1 MNNDTTCSLK
11 QSDNDD
17 QSNSKEDSKSTNNDK
32 SVNGKTAIDETL
44 PIHSA
49 FTKNS
54 DHDLVEEQLARDG
67 FAFVKGSVM
76 ANLLQENGFNGWDEF
91 ASSWNDLL
99 LDNYMADGGQYR
111 RRRYSALRMTR
122 DAMIRLPP
130 QPFRQ
135 SKKYNTL
142 NGGVDR
148 WYEPIRDEIMD
159 GAAMQSLLYRC
170 CTWFSD
176 LSPNVAAWYVDV
188 HQYRVEAL
196 GEDAGKPT
204 PEGIHRDGAD
214 WVLAFMINYHNIE
227 GGMST
232 IYDHER
238 RPLASCT
245 LAEPFDLSLL
255 NDHRVLHDVSSVKR
269 HNPDQVAYRDV
280 LVINFQ
286 EKDTLW

>member
-111 RRRYSALRMTR
+111 RRRYSALQITPEAITHMP
-122 DAMIRLPP
+122 LGPYN
-130 QPFRQ
+130 Q

-148 WYEPIRDEIMD
+148 WFEPVRDEILD
-159 GAAMQSLLYRC
+159 GAAMQAVLRRC

-176 LSPNVAAWYVDV
+176 LTPNVAAWHVV
-188 HQYRVEAL
+188 IHQFRIEAL
-196 GEDAGKPT
+196 VEDIAKPT

-214 WVLAFMINYHNIE
+214 WAVVLMINYHNIE
-227 GGMST
+227 GGITT

-238 RPLASCT
+238 RAISSCT
-245 LAEPFDLSLL
+245 LIEPLDVVLID
-255 NDHRVLHDVSSVKR
+255 DHRVLHDVSSVKR

-280 LVINFQ
+280 LVLTFQ
-286 EKDTLW
+286 GKETSY